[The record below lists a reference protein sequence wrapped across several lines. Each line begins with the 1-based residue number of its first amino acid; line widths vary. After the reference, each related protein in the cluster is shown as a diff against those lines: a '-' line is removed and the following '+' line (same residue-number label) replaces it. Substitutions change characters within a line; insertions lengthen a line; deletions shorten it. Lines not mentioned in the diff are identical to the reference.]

1 VLFNELKRRKRLL
14 DEAAAKAVSTRDAPA
29 DALLPGGAET
39 LPEGAMAPPAAFS
52 PRRAFAPR
60 AEEAPLPPRASAPSA
75 AVSMT
80 LTASLAAAALAAAP
94 GASGAARVSADNGVI
109 ARAREAARERREPSR
124 GRAAARD
131 GDKENSARFDQSGS
145 ALLGAREESA
155 GPHGRAAE
163 RAERESAR
171 EPLGAGAAGAANAA
185 AGAAE
190 ESERAAALQRRLAAD
205 SKRQAIYGQLFG
217 KRPASGGSSAR
228 GDEPAKEHATAEH
241 SGPPQDAAPVRLNG
255 RRLVAPTVQDLDSSL
270 DSPPHAVPRAVR
282 AQ

>member
-60 AEEAPLPPRASAPSA
+60 AAEAPLPPRASAPSA

-94 GASGAARVSADNGVI
+94 GASGAARVRSRRCLHS
-109 ARAREAARERREPSR
+109 RAPRR

-131 GDKENSARFDQSGS
+131 GDKENSARFDQYGS

-228 GDEPAKEHATAEH
+228 GDDPAKEHATAEH

>member
-14 DEAAAKAVSTRDAPA
+14 DEAAAKAASNRDAPA
-29 DALLPGGAET
+29 DALLPGGTET
-39 LPEGAMAPPAAFS
+39 LPEGAVAPPAALS

-75 AVSMT
+75 AVTMT

-131 GDKENSARFDQSGS
+131 GDKENSAR
-145 ALLGAREESA
+145 GAREESA

-163 RAERESAR
+163 RAERAERESAR
-171 EPLGAGAAGAANAA
+171 EPLGAGAANAANAA

-217 KRPASGGSSAR
+217 KRPASGGASAR
-228 GDEPAKEHATAEH
+228 GDDPSKEHATAEH
-241 SGPPQDAAPVRLNG
+241 SGPPRDAAPVRLNG

-270 DSPPHAVPRAVR
+270 DSPPHAAPRAVR